1 MQVNKKISVIL
12 NASAGSGCDDDS
24 ARSFAEKFAAHGMQA
39 TVTLA
44 KGGAELVGAAKQ
56 AVKDGMPMVAAG
68 GGDGTQNA
76 VASAL
81 IGSEVVFGVL
91 PMGTLN
97 HFAKDLGIPLAI
109 DDAIATIAAGH
120 TTRVDTAEVNG
131 QSFLNNSSLGLYPD
145 TVHRREE
152 QQRRLGR
159 SKWPAFFWAAL
170 TSLKRYPF
178 LNLQLTTDKIS
189 YRQRTPFIF
198 IGNNDYIMQG
208 FNIGA
213 RSSLQDGRLSL
224 YFAHRT
230 GRLGLLV
237 LAIRAVF
244 GRLKQAKDFEML
256 SATRLT
262 VESRHRQLRVSTDG
276 EVNLMDTPLVY
287 QIRPASLKVF
297 VPAARAGQGQA

>member
-1 MQVNKKISVIL
+1 MQAAKKIAVIL
-12 NASAGSGCDDDS
+12 NASAGSGCNEDS
-24 ARSFAEKFAAHGMQA
+24 VRSFVKKFAAHGIDA

-44 KGGAELVGAAKQ
+44 KDGSELVAAAKQ
-56 AVKDGMPMVAAG
+56 AVQDDMLMVAAG

-76 VASAL
+76 VASEL
-81 IGSEVVFGVL
+81 IGSDVVLGVL

-97 HFAKDLGIPLAI
+97 HFAKDLGIPLGI
-109 DDAIATIAAGH
+109 DDAVATIAAGH
-120 TTRVDTAEVNG
+120 STRVDTAEVNG
-131 QSFLNNSSLGLYPD
+131 SSFLNNSSLGLYPD
-145 TVHRREE
+145 TVHRREL

-178 LNLQLTTDKIS
+178 LNLTLTTDKIS

-198 IGNNDYIMQG
+198 IGNNEYIMEG

-213 RSSLQDGRLSL
+213 RGSLHDGRLSL

-230 GRLGLLV
+230 DRLGLLR
-237 LAIRAVF
+237 LAMRAMF
-244 GRLKQAKDFEML
+244 GRLKQAKDFEIL
-256 SATRLT
+256 SATTLT
-262 VESRHRQLRVSTDG
+262 IESHHRKLRVSTDG

-287 QIRPASLKVF
+287 RIKPASLNVF
-297 VPAARAGQGQA
+297 VPATRAE

>member
-1 MQVNKKISVIL
+1 MLPTRKIAVIL
-12 NASAGSGCDDDS
+12 NASAGLGCNDES
-24 ARSFAEKFAAHGMQA
+24 ATSFVQKFAAHGMEA

-44 KGGAELVGAAKQ
+44 RNGGELLGAAEQ
-56 AVKDGMPMVAAG
+56 ALKDGVPMVAAG

-76 VASAL
+76 VASRL
-81 IGSEVVFGVL
+81 IGTDVIFGVL

-97 HFAKDLGIPLAI
+97 HFAKDLGIPLDI
-109 DDAIATIAAGH
+109 DEAVALIAAGH
-120 TTRVDTAEVNG
+120 RTQVDTAEVNG
-131 QSFLNNSSLGLYPD
+131 HSFLNNSSLGLYPD
-145 TVHRREE
+145 TVRRREL
-152 QQRRLGR
+152 QQSRLGR
-159 SKWPAFFWAAL
+159 SKWPAFIWAAL

-198 IGNNDYIMQG
+198 IGNNEYIMEG

-213 RSSLQDGRLSL
+213 RNTLQDGRLSL

-230 GRLGLLV
+230 SRLGLVV
-237 LAIRAVF
+237 LAVRAVF

-256 SATRLT
+256 SARTLT
-262 VESRHRQLRVSTDG
+262 IESRHRQLRVSTDG

-287 QIRPASLKVF
+287 RIRPASLNVF
-297 VPAARAGQGQA
+297 VPPRETRT

>member
-1 MQVNKKISVIL
+1 MQANRTIAVIL
-12 NASAGSGCDDDS
+12 NASAGSGHGDDV
-24 ARSFAEKFAAHGMQA
+24 ARSFVEKFAAHGIEA
-39 TVTLA
+39 HVTLA
-44 KGGAELVGAAKQ
+44 KNGEELIGAAKQ
-56 AVKDGMPMVAAG
+56 AVKDGLPMVAAG

-76 VASAL
+76 VAAQL
-81 IGSEVVFGVL
+81 VGTDVVYGVL

-109 DDAIATIAAGH
+109 DDAVATIAAGH
-120 TTRVDTAEVNG
+120 QTQVDTAEVNG
-131 QSFLNNSSLGLYPD
+131 HRFLNNSSLGLYPD
-145 TVHRREE
+145 TVRRREM
-152 QQRRLGR
+152 QQSRLGR

-198 IGNNDYIMQG
+198 IGNNDYIMEG

-230 GRLGLLV
+230 GRLGLVV
-237 LAIRAVF
+237 LAVRAVF

-256 SATRLT
+256 HARTLT
-262 VESRHRQLRVSTDG
+262 IESRHRQLRVSTDG
-276 EVNLMDTPLVY
+276 EVNLMETPLVY
-287 QIRPASLKVF
+287 KIVPRSLNVF
-297 VPAARAGQGQA
+297 VPAPDPHNKE

>member
-1 MQVNKKISVIL
+1 ME
-12 NASAGSGCDDDS
+12 
-24 ARSFAEKFAAHGMQA
+24 RR
-39 TVTLA
+39 
-44 KGGAELVGAAKQ
+44 
-56 AVKDGMPMVAAG
+56 
-68 GGDGTQNA
+68 TQNA
-76 VASAL
+76 VVSEL
-81 IGSEVVFGVL
+81 IGSGVVMGVL
-91 PMGTLN
+91 PLGTLN

-109 DDAIATIAAGH
+109 DDAVATIAAGH
-120 TTRVDTAEVNG
+120 GTQVDTAEVNG
-131 QSFLNNSSLGLYPD
+131 RSFLNNSSLGLYPD
-145 TVHRREE
+145 TVRRREL

-178 LNLQLTTDKIS
+178 LNLTLTTDQIS

-198 IGNNDYIMQG
+198 IGNNDYIMEG

-237 LAIRAVF
+237 LAMRALF
-244 GRLKQAKDFEML
+244 RRLKQAKDFEML
-256 SATRLT
+256 SATTLRI
-262 VESRHRQLRVSTDG
+262 ESHHRQLRVSTDG

-287 QIRPASLKVF
+287 RIRPASLKVF
-297 VPAARAGQGQA
+297 VPAAKAE